1 MLRKSRCRYGKPP
14 IVAWRWAAE
23 RLGFR
28 KETVM
33 ADLLQADRIETIDT
47 LGMIALAEA
56 VGFDDLEFT
65 PLVRDLL
72 LASPLRLERGAVT
85 LAVGR
90 GDKRII
96 FESAGDPDDDDGQ
109 ACLREAVFI
118 VLPEAGSGMALS
130 SRMLEKIGRHASQRS
145 HVCLFYRNRDG
156 RELLDAFRAHLWGGV
171 EWHSKLPG
179 AVCREG
185 LLFSA
190 GWDRQVALHV
200 ARALERYARELPDG
214 TGLSISLIA
223 PGAC

>member
-1 MLRKSRCRYGKPP
+1 
-14 IVAWRWAAE
+14 
-23 RLGFR
+23 
-28 KETVM
+28 M

-118 VLPEAGSGMALS
+118 VLPEAVPGMALS
-130 SRMLEKIGRHASQRS
+130 SRIPRKSEGTLPSVRMSACFTGIGTAASCWTRSGRTSGAAWSGIPGRRGPRAGRACCSRPAGIGRWRS
-145 HVCLFYRNRDG
+145 T
-156 RELLDAFRAHLWGGV
+156 
-171 EWHSKLPG
+171 LPG
-179 AVCREG
+179 RWSAMRVSCRME
-185 LLFSA
+185 
-190 GWDRQVALHV
+190 
-200 ARALERYARELPDG
+200 RA
-214 TGLSISLIA
+214 
-223 PGAC
+223 

>member
-1 MLRKSRCRYGKPP
+1 
-14 IVAWRWAAE
+14 
-23 RLGFR
+23 
-28 KETVM
+28 M

-85 LAVGR
+85 LAVGN

-118 VLPEAGSGMALS
+118 VLPEAVPGMALS
-130 SRMLEKIGRHASQRS
+130 SRILEKIGRHASQRS

-156 RELLDAFRAHLWGGV
+156 RELLDAFRAHLWAAWSGIPGRRGRVPGGPAV
-171 EWHSKLPG
+171 LGRLGSAGGAPRCPG
-179 AVCREG
+179 AG
-185 LLFSA
+185 
-190 GWDRQVALHV
+190 ALC
-200 ARALERYARELPDG
+200 A
-214 TGLSISLIA
+214 
-223 PGAC
+223 